1 MHDLNERPRR
11 AVVAAVQL
19 PDVSDVDF
27 ESSVAE
33 LRQLAKT
40 LGFEVVGSFTQKRA
54 KVSPVTYFGAGKSA
68 EMRRFIRNEAADDAA
83 DPADEDADET
93 VAEEADEATAYP
105 TREQRAA
112 AIAARVLAEPV
123 RDAPCTT
130 GCTGG
135 FWRLHLDR
143 YRQLHSV

>member
-1 MHDLNERPRR
+1 MHELHEEPRR

-19 PDVSDVDF
+19 PDVSDIDF

-40 LGFEVVGSFTQKRA
+40 LGFEVVASFTQKRA
-54 KVSPVTYFGAGKSA
+54 KVSPVSYLGAGKSA

-83 DPADEDADET
+83 PEPVDEDADET
-93 VAEEADEATAYP
+93 AVEDADDASAYP

-112 AIAARVLAEPV
+112 AIAAKREAAEALEAKT
-123 RDAPCTT
+123 APADE
-130 GCTGG
+130 
-135 FWRLHLDR
+135 LSLIHI
-143 YRQLHSV
+143 

>member
-1 MHDLNERPRR
+1 MQELHEKPRR

-54 KVSPVTYFGAGKSA
+54 KVSPVSYLGAGKSA
-68 EMRRFIRNEAADDAA
+68 EMRRYIRNEAASDATDA
-83 DPADEDADET
+83 VDEDADET
-93 VAEEADEATAYP
+93 LAEEADEEASAYP

-112 AIAARVLAEPV
+112 AIAAQREAAAALE
-123 RDAPCTT
+123 
-130 GCTGG
+130 GG
-135 FWRLHLDR
+135 A
-143 YRQLHSV
+143 